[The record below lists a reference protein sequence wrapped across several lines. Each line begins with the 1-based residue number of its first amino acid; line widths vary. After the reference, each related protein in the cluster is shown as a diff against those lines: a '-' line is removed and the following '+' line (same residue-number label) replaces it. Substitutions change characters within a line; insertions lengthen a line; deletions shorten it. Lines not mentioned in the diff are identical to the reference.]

1 MIIDR
6 LYREAV
12 EKSPVCVGLDTKLE
26 YLPEYLME
34 SDKCIEDKIFEFNKK
49 IIDNTFDLVACYK
62 VQIAFYESLGIEGL
76 RAYSRTLKYIK
87 EKGKIS
93 IADVKRGDISSTAA
107 AYGKAHFKGD
117 FEADFITVNPYM
129 GIDSVSP
136 YFEYMYNGSKGI
148 FMLIRTSNKGSEDF
162 QELNVENRE
171 LFMKVSD
178 KCKEW
183 GEDFIGKEGFS
194 SLGGVVGLT
203 YPEEFL
209 KIRRNSPNTFFL
221 IPGYGAQ
228 GGSGEDIKEIF
239 KDGICG
245 VINSSRGIITAHKG
259 KSEDEDFVIPIRES
273 TLKMKEDIESWLK

>member
-12 EKSPVCVGLDTKLE
+12 EKSPICVGLDTKLE
-26 YLPEYLME
+26 YLPEYLLE
-34 SDKCIEDKIFEFNKK
+34 SNKSIEDKIFQFNKM

-62 VQIAFYESLGIEGL
+62 VQIAFYESLGLEGL
-76 RAYSRTLKYIK
+76 KAYSRTLKYIK

-93 IADVKRGDISSTAA
+93 IADVKRGDISSTAE
-107 AYGKAHFKGD
+107 AYGKAHFEGD

-129 GIDSVSP
+129 GIDSISP
-136 YFEYMYNGSKGI
+136 YYKYMKDRDKGI

-162 QELNVENRE
+162 QELIVKDRE
-171 LFMKVSD
+171 LFMEVAD
-178 KCKEW
+178 KCKTW
-183 GEDFIGKEGFS
+183 GEDFIGEEGFS
-194 SLGGVVGLT
+194 RVGGVVGLT

-209 KIRRNSPNTFFL
+209 KIKNNNPNTFFL

-228 GGSGEDIKEIF
+228 GGKGEDIKEIF

-259 KSEDEDFVIPIRES
+259 KCEDEGFVDLIREN
-273 TLKMKEDIESWLK
+273 TLKMKGDIEHWLR

>member
-6 LYREAV
+6 LYRESV
-12 EKSPVCVGLDTKLE
+12 DKSPICVGLDTRLE
-26 YLPEYLME
+26 YLPEYILD
-34 SDKCIEDKIFEFNKK
+34 SDITIEDKIFEFNKK

-76 RAYSRTLKYIK
+76 KAYSRTLKYIK

-93 IADVKRGDISSTAA
+93 IADVKRGDISSTAQ
-107 AYGKAHFKGD
+107 AYGKAHFEGD

-136 YFEYMYNGSKGI
+136 YFKYMENGSKGI

-162 QELNVENRE
+162 QGINIKDRE

-183 GEDFIGKEGFS
+183 GENFIGKEGFS

-209 KIRRNSPNTFFL
+209 KIRRNNPNTFFL

-228 GGSGEDIKEIF
+228 GGSGKDIKEIL

-245 VINSSRGIITAHKG
+245 VINSSRGIITAHKR
-259 KSEDEDFVIPIRES
+259 KVEDEDFIRPIRDN
-273 TLKMKEDIESWLK
+273 TLKMKEDIEKWLK